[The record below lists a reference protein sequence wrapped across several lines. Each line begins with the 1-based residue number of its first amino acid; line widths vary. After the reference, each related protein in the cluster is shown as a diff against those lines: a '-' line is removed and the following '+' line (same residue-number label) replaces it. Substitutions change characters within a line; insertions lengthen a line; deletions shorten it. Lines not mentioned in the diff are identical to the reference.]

1 MKGFFSVLLS
11 FLAILLIASSA
22 LALDLIKRRDLI
34 LPRTLLGDLA
44 VAGSARNEV
53 RGKLKARLEAFLE
66 QPFQL
71 AARGEVQEVSLKDLG
86 IIFNESVILNDLP
99 FASDFSNAALV
110 LWSVAGRREIPDIT
124 VERTEL
130 LRVIHEKFPSI
141 PATKNAHFVREGKS
155 FKTASGASG
164 AVPILEPLMEQ
175 LRENIAFFEHQP
187 LFVEFRETR
196 PTVSVEDL
204 EANRATFLSAF
215 PSSLKLFYEKNAWE
229 ADFKKH
235 PEWIVFEKKP
245 YEVGPGELEFT
256 MTWDPLSFSQFINES
271 IAHKLEQAPEDVHI
285 SKTPEGKIQFEG
297 RGNEGR
303 VIDSERL
310 LTLANQAIA
319 NGGGEVEIPLK
330 VIPPKTEVSEELAAL
345 GIQDLVALGHT
356 RFRGSPAN
364 RKHNIGVGLA
374 RYNGLLIPPGATFSF
389 NENLGPV
396 DASAGYR
403 KELVI
408 KPEGT
413 IPEFGGGLCQVSST
427 LYRAAIYGGLPIV
440 ERAPHSYAVTYY
452 SQIGGHGL
460 DATVYPPSRDLK
472 FTNDTPGHILIQSY
486 MDGDNAYFKFYGTPD
501 GRTVELEG
509 PYISN
514 QRSAPAE
521 PIFVQ
526 DKTLSPG
533 EKKQVEKPHGGF
545 DALWYRYVT
554 KNGEQV
560 KEKIESRYKAVPAK
574 FLVGDEV
581 TPEGENRALLEAA
594 SPLE

>member
-1 MKGFFSVLLS
+1 MKGIFTILLS
-11 FLAILLIASSA
+11 FLAVFLIASSA
-22 LALDLIKRRDLI
+22 LALDLFKRRNLV

-44 VAGSARNEV
+44 LSGSTRAEV
-53 RGKLKARLEAFLE
+53 REKLQARLAAFHKE
-66 QPFQL
+66 PFKL
-71 AARGEVQEVSLKDLG
+71 AARGEVQEVSLQDLG
-86 IIFNESVILNDLP
+86 VIFNESVILNDLP

-110 LWSVAGRREIPDIT
+110 LWSVAGRRELPYIT
-124 VERTEL
+124 IERTEL

-141 PATKNAHFVREGKS
+141 PNTKNAHFIREGKS
-155 FKTASGASG
+155 FKIVPGETGATP
-164 AVPILEPLMEQ
+164 ALEPLIEQ
-175 LRENIAFFEHQP
+175 LRDNISFFEHQP
-187 LFVEFRETR
+187 LFIEFKETQ
-196 PTVSVEDL
+196 PTVSAEDL
-204 EANRATFLSAF
+204 ETHRGELLASF
-215 PSSLKLFYEKNAWE
+215 PSSLKLFYEKNTWAV
-229 ADFKKH
+229 DFQKH

-245 YEVGPGELEFT
+245 YEIAPTDLPFT
-256 MTWDPLSFSQFINES
+256 MTWDPLSFAQFINES
-271 IAHKLEQAPEDVHI
+271 VAHKLEQAPEDVHI
-285 SKTPEGKIQFEG
+285 SQTADGKIQFEG

-303 VIDSERL
+303 ALARERL

-319 NGGGEVEIPLK
+319 NGILEVEIPLT
-330 VIPPKTEVSEELAAL
+330 VVPPKAEISPELAEL
-345 GIQDLVALGHT
+345 GIRELIAVGHT
-356 RFRGSPAN
+356 RFKGSPAN
-364 RKHNIGVGLA
+364 RRHNIGIGLA
-374 RYNGLLIPPGATFSF
+374 HYNGTLIPPGETFSF

-396 DASAGYR
+396 DASTGYK

-427 LYRAAIYGGLPIV
+427 LYRAAIYGGLPIT

-472 FTNDTPGHILIQSY
+472 FTNDTSAHILIQSY
-486 MDGDNAYFKFYGTPD
+486 VDGDDAYFKFYGTSD

-521 PIFVQ
+521 PLFIP
-526 DKTLSPG
+526 DKKLAPG

-545 DALWYRYVT
+545 DALWYRSIT
-554 KNGEQV
+554 KNNERI
-560 KEKIESRYKAVPAK
+560 KEKIESRYKAIPAK

-581 TPEGENRALLEAA
+581 TPEGENRALLEET